1 MGSNLRH
8 SHISIS
14 YGKIVEKILIS
25 PAQHQIHHSVEKKHH
40 DKNFGVTFAIWD
52 YFFNTLVYSQSNQK
66 IKYGLSDEENFSNL
80 ENCVYYSVMTHF
92 TVGFGDITPQSPVM
106 RALTIIHVLMAF
118 LLLNF

>member
-1 MGSNLRH
+1 MAKSSNLWNVFKKQNQFFFH
-8 SHISIS
+8 HI
-14 YGKIVEKILIS
+14 VL
-25 PAQHQIHHSVEKKHH
+25 V
-40 DKNFGVTFAIWD
+40 V
-52 YFFNTLVYSQSNQK
+52 FFSLLVYYLPSRFK
-66 IKYGLSDEENFSNL
+66 TKADEENFSNL